1 MIDYHVYRERKSQLQ
16 NSHEDR
22 TGEIEYEQSTIRPV
36 VRKKS
41 AKHRSSTSFFIDKLH
56 DTAPHAF
63 FENHFHYS
71 WIGWQDRSS
80 FCKRTRPLQFAAR
93 LVPLAAAKGHPFL
106 FGQITASFANILSVR
121 KGARRIAIDWT
132 IASCEKNA
140 ILIFMA
146 QLPHFVGASG
156 TMYAMLAGTLALH
169 QLL

>member
-1 MIDYHVYRERKSQLQ
+1 M
-16 NSHEDR
+16 
-22 TGEIEYEQSTIRPV
+22 
-36 VRKKS
+36 
-41 AKHRSSTSFFIDKLH
+41 
-56 DTAPHAF
+56 
-63 FENHFHYS
+63 
-71 WIGWQDRSS
+71 
-80 FCKRTRPLQFAAR
+80 QFAAR

-132 IASCEKNA
+132 IASCEKKLA